1 MRIVVVLQSFFSDTF
16 EFPIIYWDAESF
28 WESFALFQDA
38 SNFPVMTFFPAFAL
52 ADTCFHYTWLT
63 GAFTGFLLT
72 WEDTFWG
79 RRPCLGSKRGRQP
92 GRSPQ
97 TVQRSGSCSWN
108 TQRKTFRLW
117 DNETTDPKKRLKI
130 AGNWNRRRDIKDGR
144 CKTPATGRGQ
154 TCFCTHFIPCWKT
167 EFLLVLQMI
176 RSAHC
181 TMTMLTKKAVWQVN
195 STIFLCS

>member
-1 MRIVVVLQSFFSDTF
+1 MSYFSHSFQIRLSFPLFTEMLSHSEKVSLYFKMPATF
-16 EFPIIYWDAESF
+16 LWWLFP
-28 WESFALFQDA
+28 
-38 SNFPVMTFFPAFAL
+38 PFAL

>member
-1 MRIVVVLQSFFSDTF
+1 MRKWSSAPGVESAWPTTNVRRATPKLSDYLKIMRIVVVLQSFFSDTF

-72 WEDTFWG
+72 WEGTFWG

-117 DNETTDPKKRLKI
+117 DNETTDPKKLLRTTENSRELK
-130 AGNWNRRRDIKDGR
+130 
-144 CKTPATGRGQ
+144 
-154 TCFCTHFIPCWKT
+154 
-167 EFLLVLQMI
+167 
-176 RSAHC
+176 
-181 TMTMLTKKAVWQVN
+181 
-195 STIFLCS
+195 